1 MHCQRHQYEVWVE
14 LGPSEGVGWVGLGSV
29 VVVVGVGGR
38 VGEGRV
44 GVGRGVVVVGG
55 GGGGASV
62 VDVVVEV
69 EVRVADVF
77 SVLLVEVSE
86 LVVPVIGGPGGIGG
100 AVVYDVALV
109 REVVGCSVMSGP
121 ADSRWLEPAT
131 TAAVVAK
138 IVATV
143 MPDAASITRR
153 FGRASGSSTSNGSI
167 GAPTRVG
174 LSSSPVGPAGA
185 GIWRI
190 IPGAGFA
197 PINRR

>member
-1 MHCQRHQYEVWVE
+1 MPC
-14 LGPSEGVGWVGLGSV
+14 EGVGWVGLGS

-44 GVGRGVVVVGG
+44 GVGRGVVVVVGG

-62 VDVVVEV
+62 VEV
-69 EVRVADVF
+69 EVRLADVF
-77 SVLLVEVSE
+77 SLLLVEVSE

-109 REVVGCSVMSGP
+109 REVVGRSVMSGP
-121 ADSRWLEPAT
+121 ADSCRWEPAT
-131 TAAVVAK
+131 IAAVVAK
-138 IVATV
+138 TVATA

-153 FGRASGSSTSNGSI
+153 FGRASGSSSSNGSI

-174 LSSSPVGPAGA
+174 LSQSPVGPGSCRDLADHTG
-185 GIWRI
+185 GRI
-190 IPGAGFA
+190 RPDQ
-197 PINRR
+197 PPVM